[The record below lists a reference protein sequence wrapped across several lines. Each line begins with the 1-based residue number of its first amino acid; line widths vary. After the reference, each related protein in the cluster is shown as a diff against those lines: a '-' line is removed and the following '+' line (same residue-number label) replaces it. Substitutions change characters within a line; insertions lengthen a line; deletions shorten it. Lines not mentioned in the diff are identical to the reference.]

1 MEKLSYKKLIEGEI
15 PPWVRRFIKQTGKG
29 INDFNMIEE
38 SDQILISASGGKDS
52 LALSLALSLR
62 RKWLPINY
70 KLKAV
75 MINWNE
81 HPVEER
87 MLDKLKE
94 YYSDLDIDFTVF
106 NEMQFPSS
114 FKGEF
119 NCYLCARNRRRIL
132 FSYADRMGIKKIAMG
147 HHLDDLVET
156 VLMNLC
162 FRANF
167 APMQAVQEFFDGK
180 LYVIRPMIQ
189 VHESAIRRLAECY
202 DLPVVKPVCPY
213 DQSNVRARLKP
224 IVSSLSHLDKLTR
237 EHIYSSLE
245 LENPFKECKKDQ

>member
-29 INDFNMIEE
+29 INDFKMIEE

-245 LENPFKECKKDQ
+245 LENPFKESKKDQ

>member
-70 KLKAV
+70 NLKAV

-119 NCYLCARNRRRIL
+119 NCYLCARNRRRTL